1 MESTYVALLMFSLI
15 FLVWKL
21 STIASRLDRTHR
33 RRDAALNSLRQYLA
47 IRATATAKLITSGN
61 LDPMVASRLREVL
74 ENVMNESEKSF
85 VDYLIAESK
94 LTGALCEEFE
104 NENQLT
110 QSLNNTKTA
119 DLVFELVRSTKR
131 VQLARRFHND
141 AVGASQLLHK
151 RFVVRLFRLAG
162 HTPAPKAVD
171 LDDRVPNS
179 FQNL

>member
-1 MESTYVALLMFSLI
+1 MESTSLLLLTLFLI
-15 FLVWKL
+15 YFVWKL

-47 IRATATAKLITSGN
+47 IRATATAKLITSGSLETN
-61 LDPMVASRLREVL
+61 VAARLRSDL

-85 VDYLIAESK
+85 NAYLIAESK
-94 LTGALCEEFE
+94 LTGALCEEFDDD
-104 NENQLT
+104 NQILPLLG
-110 QSLNNTKTA
+110 STKTA
-119 DLVFELVRSTKR
+119 DLVFELVRASKR

-171 LDDRVPNS
+171 LDDRVPAS